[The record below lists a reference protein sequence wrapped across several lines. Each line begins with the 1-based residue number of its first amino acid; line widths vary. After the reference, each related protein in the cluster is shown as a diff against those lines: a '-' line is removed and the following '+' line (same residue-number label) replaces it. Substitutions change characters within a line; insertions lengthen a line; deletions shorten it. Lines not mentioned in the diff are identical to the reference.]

1 MSQGTL
7 FDAPPAEG
15 VLGRLVA
22 SWRDACDRKEAIPYK
37 NREARIEA
45 DAAAFAIEREIIA
58 ELGDRV
64 PAVLYY
70 RGEWYALSKHLILKA
85 EFINLEECP

>member
-7 FDAPPAEG
+7 FDAPPSESS
-15 VLGRLVA
+15 LGRLVA
-22 SWRDACDRKEAIPYK
+22 SWRAACERKEAIPYR

-45 DAAAFAIEREIIA
+45 DAAAFAIEREIVA
-58 ELGDRV
+58 ELDGRT

-70 RGEWYALSKHLILKA
+70 RGEWYALSGHMILKA
-85 EFINLEECP
+85 EFINLEEEA